1 MFAEAEIV
9 SGGDMLVHSAEAVR
23 EAYADTDPDL
33 REAINRG
40 ENPIIDISVSFDG
53 TWQKRGFTSLYGVGI
68 CIDVLTGYVV
78 DYAVL
83 SKYCH
88 ACKLQEAK
96 NLPEAELVAWRE
108 EHAADCCRN
117 HHQSS
122 KSMEQEAAKIM
133 WQRSVEKFS
142 FRYVEMLSDGDSAAY
157 KAVCDIAPYGE
168 KVINKLECVNHA
180 HKRMGTAL
188 RKLAKEERLGRR
200 GVGRLT
206 ENKCDSLQNFY
217 RGAILN
223 NIPNIDKMRSAV
235 WASLFHSMSTDASP
249 QHQRCPEGVD
259 SKCFYQKALARGE
272 QPGSHQDHPSHTALS
287 REVAEKMLP
296 VYRRMSDENLLRRM
310 VHGGTQNTNECLNS
324 TIWARCPKTS
334 FLGLKRVE
342 GSVARAVCVF
352 NEGAHELVGLMNKVY
367 MDISFDTLRLL
378 AEKDERRMK
387 KGDAAAKIEA
397 QRHRKEHTLH
407 GRQQAMAEDARD
419 GDVDGAGAH

>member
-9 SGGDMLVHSAEAVR
+9 SGGDMLVRSAEAVR
-23 EAYADTDPDL
+23 EAYADTDLDL

-40 ENPIIDISVSFDG
+40 ENPIIDISVSFNG
-53 TWQKRGFTSLYGVGI
+53 TWQKRGFTSLYGIGI
-68 CIDVLTGYVV
+68 CTDVLTGYVV
-78 DYAVL
+78 DYVVL

-96 NLPEAELVAWRE
+96 NLPEAELAAWRE
-108 EHAADCCRN
+108 EHATDCCQN

-142 FRYVEMLSDGDSAAY
+142 FRYVEMLSDGDPAPY
-157 KAVCDIAPYGE
+157 KAVCGTAPYGK
-168 KVINKLECVNHA
+168 KVINKPECVNHV
-180 HKRMGTAL
+180 HKRTGTAL
-188 RKLAKEERLGRR
+188 WKLAKEEQLGCR

-206 ENKCDSLQNFY
+206 ENKCNSLQNFY

-249 QHQRCPEGVD
+249 QHQRCPKGVD

-272 QPGSHQDHPSHTALS
+272 QPGSHQNHPPYTALS

-310 VHGGTQNTNECLNS
+310 AHRGTQNTNECLNS
-324 TIWARCPKTS
+324 TIWARCPKTL
-334 FLGLKRVE
+334 FWGLKRVK
-342 GSVARAVCVF
+342 GMCCPNSLCV
-352 NEGAHELVGLMNKVY
+352 
-367 MDISFDTLRLL
+367 
-378 AEKDERRMK
+378 
-387 KGDAAAKIEA
+387 
-397 QRHRKEHTLH
+397 Q
-407 GRQQAMAEDARD
+407 
-419 GDVDGAGAH
+419 